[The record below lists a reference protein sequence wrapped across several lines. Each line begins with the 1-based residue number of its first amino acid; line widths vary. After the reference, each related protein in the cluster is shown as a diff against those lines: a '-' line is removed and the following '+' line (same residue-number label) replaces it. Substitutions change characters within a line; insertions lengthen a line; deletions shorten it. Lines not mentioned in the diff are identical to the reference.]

1 MMDTF
6 DAGTRASREPEA
18 SRRISQLLRCRHCGE
33 VIGVYEPLVRVSGG
47 HVSESSRALEP
58 GASAREGERYHS
70 ACYER
75 LGGGQPL
82 AD

>member
-1 MMDTF
+1 MDNC
-6 DAGTRASREPEA
+6 DAGSRASRGPEA
-18 SRRISQLLRCRHCGE
+18 SRRVSHLLLCHHCGE

-47 HVSESSRALEP
+47 HVRESSRALEP
-58 GASAREGERYHS
+58 GASARDGERYHS